1 MTPKN
6 GTVRHLLVIGAC
18 IGLTLWLREVCLA
31 RWARPD
37 LSAPVERLIANV
49 QAYVRKHPEEAHARY
64 ILGRLHSL
72 AFAKG
77 ASEVSLYSNREDRE
91 GLPEFPAFQPLRVEL
106 EHKRVTAAALRHFR
120 ESVQNYREA
129 IRLASSRTQD
139 PESRLGLY
147 YLGYAWMLEQGHRL
161 GRLAGPPPGGR
172 PAWREQ
178 ALQAYREAFRHGEK
192 QERTSPPLHG
202 VNVVAQEALE
212 GMERLQQGR
221 ALTDT
226 EKKELA
232 RMRDVV
238 REILAQ
244 PRPITPIIFPLTATQ
259 DLERLLARKRVR
271 FDLAGDGIPRQWEW
285 VGPDTGILVWDPERT
300 GRIVSGRQLFGSVTW
315 WMFWEDGFQPLG
327 ALDDNRDGFLSGR
340 ELEGIAVWRD
350 ANTNGVADP
359 GEVIPA
365 FRAGI
370 RRIAT
375 QASGSR
381 SGTLWHPA
389 GIVLQD
395 GTMRPA
401 FDWTPVGKPV
411 ASR

>member
-1 MTPKN
+1 M
-6 GTVRHLLVIGAC
+6 RYLLVFGAC
-18 IGLTLWLREVCLA
+18 VGLTIWLRESCPA

-37 LSAPVERLIANV
+37 LTAPVERLIANV
-49 QAYVRKHPEEAHARY
+49 QAYVRRHPAEAHARY

-72 AFAKG
+72 AFAKE
-77 ASEVSLYSNREDRE
+77 ASEVSLYSNREDGE
-91 GLPEFPAFQPLRVEL
+91 GLPEFPAFQPLRVEP
-106 EHKRVTAAALRHFR
+106 ERKQATAAALRHFR

-129 IRLASSRTQD
+129 IRLASGRIQD
-139 PESRLGLY
+139 LQNRLGLY

-178 ALQAYREAFRHGEK
+178 ALQAYREAFRYGEH
-192 QERTSPPLHG
+192 QERANPPLHG
-202 VNVVAQEALE
+202 VHVIAQEALE
-212 GMERLQQGR
+212 GIERLQQGR
-221 ALTDT
+221 ALTDA
-226 EKKELA
+226 EKREMA
-232 RMRDVV
+232 RMRNVV

-244 PRPITPIIFPLTATQ
+244 PRPITPVIFPLMAEQ
-259 DLERLLARKRVR
+259 DLERLLVGKSVR

-285 VGPDTGILVWDPERT
+285 VGPNTGILVWDPEKT

-315 WMFWEDGFQPLG
+315 WMFWENGYQPLA
-327 ALDDNRDGFLSGR
+327 ALDDNRDGFLSDR

-350 ANTNGVADP
+350 ANTDGVAGP

-365 FRAGI
+365 RKAGI

-375 QASGSR
+375 RASGSR
-381 SGTLWHPA
+381 GGTLWHPA

-395 GTMRPA
+395 GAVRPT
-401 FDWTPVGKPV
+401 FDWMPVGKPV
-411 ASR
+411 IAR